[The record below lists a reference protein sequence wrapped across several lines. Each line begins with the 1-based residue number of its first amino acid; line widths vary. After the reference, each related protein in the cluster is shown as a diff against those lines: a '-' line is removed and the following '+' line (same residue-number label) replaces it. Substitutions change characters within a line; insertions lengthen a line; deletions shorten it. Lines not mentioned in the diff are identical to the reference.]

1 MNLNLLSLSGEDS
14 EMEDDCFEIEDNEYD
29 SIREENERE
38 REENEREREENERES
53 EENLEKKRWED
64 ISIIANEDSLCGDD
78 DVDHV
83 DVSDVSDDVDH
94 VDVSDVSDD
103 GFIVET
109 LHNVGSVPLFS
120 PKSSVR
126 VIQASVRGP
135 YF

>member
-1 MNLNLLSLSGEDS
+1 MNLILLSLSGEDS

-38 REENEREREENERES
+38 REENERES

-64 ISIIANEDSLCGDD
+64 ISINANEDSLCGDD